1 MTDSFTE
8 IEAKIK
14 KIKEE
19 IFCHE
24 NGDDSYYISPL
35 YHQHLIELQ
44 ALENEKLMLTGK
56 IEPAAKSFTGYELA
70 KSKLLQQ
77 LAKRYGYWFAD
88 SCRELNVDDLN
99 KFANS

>member
-8 IEAKIK
+8 IEVKIK

-56 IEPAAKSFTGYELA
+56 IEPKTADFSVYETKKA
-70 KSKLLQQ
+70 RLLKN

-88 SCRELNVDDLN
+88 SCRDLSVEDLY
-99 KFANS
+99 KFDKQ